1 MVITFLVPMAPRPQG
16 GIMAIYEFANAM
28 ARLDHEVQLV
38 HLNAGATD
46 VAKEVS
52 TELRSGGLGS
62 SSRSSG
68 TRTAAGLATP
78 TSSPPEIPGAGWCD
92 LDPRLDHHFP
102 PDFDVEHL
110 PDADFIS
117 GFGGEYP
124 TRCGLPVLLVQGYG
138 ILPKV
143 IENKL
148 MSGPFPKLCTA
159 HWLTE
164 VCLGLGVA
172 EQQAVYLPYGLKH
185 EKYRLV
191 SPIEDRRLRV
201 AMAYNSHPTKGA
213 GHGLKA
219 LALVKKRI
227 PEAEILVFGA
237 NEPVHEI
244 PAGITYRTSPPQEEL
259 VEGVYNQS
267 RVFLNSSAREGFGL
281 PCIEAMAC
289 GCALVTTDNGG
300 SRDYAFHDETAL
312 VAPRGDVQTLAD
324 HIEAL
329 LLDDDH
335 RLRLARTGL
344 EFVKS
349 YDWDASGRRLE
360 AFLGA
365 YEAKA
370 ERYRGTAPGWE
381 NEGGDG

>member
-1 MVITFLVPMAPRPQG
+1 
-16 GIMAIYEFANAM
+16 
-28 ARLDHEVQLV
+28 
-38 HLNAGATD
+38 
-46 VAKEVS
+46 
-52 TELRSGGLGS
+52 
-62 SSRSSG
+62 
-68 TRTAAGLATP
+68 
-78 TSSPPEIPGAGWCD
+78 
-92 LDPRLDHHFP
+92 
-102 PDFDVEHL
+102 
-110 PDADFIS
+110 
-117 GFGGEYP
+117 
-124 TRCGLPVLLVQGYG
+124 
-138 ILPKV
+138 
-143 IENKL
+143 L

>member
-1 MVITFLVPMAPRPQG
+1 MVITFLVPTAPRPQG
-16 GIMAIYEFANAM
+16 GIMAIYEFSNAM
-28 ARLDHEVQLV
+28 ARLEHEVQLV

-46 VAKEVS
+46 VANEVS
-52 TELRSGGLGS
+52 AELGGGANGS
-62 SSRSSG
+62 AVPAG
-68 TRTAAGLATP
+68 GATATTMAP
-78 TSSPPEIPGAGWCD
+78 QIPGAAWCE
-92 LDPRLDHHFP
+92 LDPRLRHHFP
-102 PDFDVEHL
+102 PNFDVEHL
-110 PDADFIS
+110 PEADFIS

-124 TRCGLPVLLVQGYG
+124 ARCGLPLLLVQGYG
-138 ILPKV
+138 ILAKV
-143 IENKL
+143 IEDRL

-159 HWLTE
+159 QWLTE
-164 VCLGLGVA
+164 ICQALGVA
-172 EQQAVYLPYGLKH
+172 EEQAVYLPYGLKH
-185 EKYRLV
+185 EKYRLA
-191 SPIEDRRLRV
+191 SPIQGRPMQV

-219 LALVKKRI
+219 LARVKERV
-227 PEAEILVFGA
+227 PEAEMVVFGA
-237 NEPVHEI
+237 SEPVHKI
-244 PAGITYRTSPPQEEL
+244 PDGVIYRTSPPQDEL
-259 VEGVYNQS
+259 VETIYNRS

-312 VAPRGDVQTLAD
+312 VAPRGNVDKLAD

-329 LLDDDH
+329 LLEDDR

-360 AFLGA
+360 SFLNAYGA
-365 YEAKA
+365 DP
-370 ERYRGTAPGWE
+370 ERYRAAAPGWKA
-381 NEGGDG
+381 GSAR